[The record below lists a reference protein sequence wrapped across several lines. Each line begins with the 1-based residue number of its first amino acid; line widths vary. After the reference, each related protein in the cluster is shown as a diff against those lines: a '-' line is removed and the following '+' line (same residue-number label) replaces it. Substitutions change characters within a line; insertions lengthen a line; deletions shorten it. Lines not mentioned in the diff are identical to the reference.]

1 MFVPQGYFMRKV
13 AVIGAGAA
21 GLMAAYAAASRGL
34 TVTLFEKNEK
44 SGKKIYITG
53 KGRCNVTHD
62 CTPSEFLQNVVNNP
76 KFLTSSIYNFSPDRC
91 VEFFEQGGVS
101 LKLERGGR
109 YFPVSDK
116 ASDITKC
123 LENYCKNAGV
133 VFKFNEKVLNL
144 NILDSTMSGITTTN
158 GIYSFDKVIVCTGGL
173 SYPSTGSTGD
183 GFKFAEETGHSVTP
197 LVQGLCGLN
206 IKGSYCKEM
215 QGLTLKNVKLSV
227 KYEGKLIKE
236 FFGEMLF
243 THFGISGPIVLS
255 ASSLINRLDLSKV
268 ILSIDFK
275 PALSEDQLNKR
286 LLRDFDEYKNKSIS
300 NCLKELLPSATIDEV
315 LKRCAIPP
323 ELKVNSVTKA
333 QRISL
338 LTTVKNF
345 TMFVA
350 SLRDFNEAII
360 TSGGVNVKEIDPKTM
375 ESKFVKGLYF
385 CGEVLDVD
393 AFTGGY
399 NLQIAFSTGFA
410 AGDNIR

>member
-1 MFVPQGYFMRKV
+1 MPQGYSMSRV

-21 GLMAAYAAASRGL
+21 GLMAAYAAASNGHS
-34 TVTLFEKNEK
+34 VTLFEKNEK

-62 CTPSEFLQNVVNNP
+62 CTPAEFLQSVVNNS
-76 KFLTSSIYNFSPDRC
+76 KFLTSAIYNFSPERC
-91 VEFFEQGGVS
+91 VEFFEDGGVR

-123 LENYCKNAGV
+123 LENYCKNSGV
-133 VFKFNEKVLNL
+133 TFKFNEEVLSINTL
-144 NILDSTMSGITTTN
+144 NSTMSGINTAN
-158 GIYSFDKVIVCTGGL
+158 GTYNFDAAIVCTGGIT
-173 SYPSTGSTGD
+173 YPSTGSTGD
-183 GFKFAEETGHSVTP
+183 GFKFAVDAGHSVTP

-206 IKGSYCKEM
+206 LKGSYYSEM
-215 QGLTLKNVKLSV
+215 QGLTLKNVKLRV
-227 KYEGKLIKE
+227 KYEGKTIKE

-255 ASSLINRLDLSKV
+255 ASSLINRLNLNNV

-275 PALSEDQLNKR
+275 PALSEEQLDKR
-286 LLRDFDEYKNKSIS
+286 ILRDFDEYKNKSIS
-300 NCLKELLPSATIDEV
+300 NCLKELLPSAVIAEV
-315 LKRCAIPP
+315 LKRCQISSDQ
-323 ELKVNSVTKA
+323 KVNGVTKA
-333 QRISL
+333 QRLSL

-345 TMFVA
+345 DMLVV
-350 SLRDFNEAII
+350 SLRDYSEAII

-375 ESKFVKGLYF
+375 ESKYIKGLYF

-393 AFTGGY
+393 ALTGGY

-410 AGDNIR
+410 AGNNVK

>member
-1 MFVPQGYFMRKV
+1 MSKV
-13 AVIGAGAA
+13 AIIGAGAA
-21 GLMAAYAAASRGL
+21 GLMAAYAAASNGHS
-34 TVTLFEKNEK
+34 VTLFEKNEK

-62 CTPSEFLQNVVNNP
+62 CTPAEFLQNVVNNS
-76 KFLTSSIYNFSPDRC
+76 KFLTSSVYNFSPEKC
-91 VEFFEQGGVS
+91 VEFFEEGGVR

-133 VFKFNEKVLNL
+133 TLKFNERVLKL
-144 NILDSTMSGITTTN
+144 NILNSTMSGIITEL
-158 GIYSFDKVIVCTGGL
+158 GVYEFDRVVVCTGGI

-183 GFKFAEETGHSVTP
+183 GFNFATEAGHSVTP

-206 IKGSYCKEM
+206 LKGSYYKEI
-215 QGLTLKNVKLSV
+215 QGLTLKNVSLSV
-227 KYEGKLIKE
+227 KYDGKLIKE

-255 ASSLINRLDLSKV
+255 ASSLINRLDLNKV
-268 ILSIDFK
+268 TLLIDFK
-275 PALSEDQLNKR
+275 PALSEEQLDKR
-286 LLRDFDEYKNKSIS
+286 ILRDFDEYKNKTIS
-300 NCLKELLPSATIDEV
+300 NCLKELLPSAVIAEV
-315 LKRCAIPP
+315 LRRCRISS
-323 ELKVNSVTKA
+323 EQKVNSVTKA
-333 QRISL
+333 QRMAL
-338 LTTVKNF
+338 LTIVKNF
-345 TMFVA
+345 DMFVA
-350 SLRDFNEAII
+350 SLRDFSEAII
-360 TSGGVNVKEIDPKTM
+360 TSGGVSVKEIDPRTM
-375 ESKFVKGLYF
+375 ESKLIKGLYF

-410 AGDNIR
+410 AGNSIR

>member
-1 MFVPQGYFMRKV
+1 MPQGYFMSKI

-21 GLMAAYAAASRGL
+21 GLMAAYAAAANGHN
-34 TVTLFEKNEK
+34 VTLFEKNEK

-62 CTPSEFLQNVVNNP
+62 CTPSEFLQNVVSNS
-76 KFLTSSIYNFSPDRC
+76 KFLTSSVYNFSPERC
-91 VEFFEQGGVS
+91 VEFFEDGGVH

-123 LENYCKNAGV
+123 LENYCKNFGV
-133 VFKFNEKVLNL
+133 SIKFNEKVLKL
-144 NILDSTMSGITTTN
+144 NILNSTMSGIITQN
-158 GIYSFDKVIVCTGGL
+158 GVYDFDGVIVCTGGI

-183 GFKFAEETGHSVTP
+183 GIKFAEEAGHSVTP

-206 IKGSYCKEM
+206 LKGSYYKEM
-215 QGLTLKNVKLSV
+215 QGLTLKNVNLTV
-227 KYEGKLIKE
+227 KYAGKIIKE

-255 ASSLINRLDLSKV
+255 ASSLINRLDLNKV
-268 ILSIDFK
+268 MLSIDFK
-275 PALSEDQLNKR
+275 PALSEEQLDKR
-286 LLRDFDEYKNKSIS
+286 ILRDFDEYKNKTIS
-300 NCLKELLPSATIDEV
+300 NCLKDLLPAAVIAEV
-315 LKRCAIPP
+315 LRRSKIPS
-323 ELKVNSVTKA
+323 EQKVNSITKE

-338 LTTVKNF
+338 LTVVKNF
-345 TMFVA
+345 DMLVA

-375 ESKFVKGLYF
+375 ESKLVKGLYF

-410 AGDNIR
+410 AGNNIR

>member
-1 MFVPQGYFMRKV
+1 MSKV

-21 GLMAAYAAASRGL
+21 GLMAAYAAAANGHN
-34 TVTLFEKNEK
+34 VTLFEKNEK

-62 CTPSEFLQNVVNNP
+62 CTPSEFLQNVVNNA
-76 KFLTSSIYNFSPDRC
+76 KFLTSSIHNFSPEKC
-91 VEFFEQGGVS
+91 VEFFEDGGVR

-109 YFPVSDK
+109 YFPLSDK

-123 LENYCKNAGV
+123 LENYCKYAGV
-133 VFKFNEKVLNL
+133 TFKFNENVLKL
-144 NILDSTMSGITTTN
+144 NILNSTMSGITTEN
-158 GIYSFDKVIVCTGGL
+158 GVYDFDRVIVCTGGI
-173 SYPSTGSTGD
+173 SYPSTGSNGE
-183 GFKFAEETGHSVTP
+183 GFKFATEAGHSVTP

-206 IKGSYCKEM
+206 LKGNYYREM
-215 QGLTLKNVKLSV
+215 QGLTLKNVNLSV
-227 KYEGKLIKE
+227 KYDGKIIKE

-255 ASSLINRLDLSKV
+255 ASSLINRFDLNKV

-275 PALSEDQLNKR
+275 PALSEEQLDR
-286 LLRDFDEYKNKSIS
+286 RILRDFEEYKNKTIS
-300 NCLKELLPSATIDEV
+300 NCLKELLPSAVISEV
-315 LKRCAIPP
+315 LRRCKIPA
-323 ELKVNSVTKA
+323 EQKVNGVTKA
-333 QRISL
+333 QRITL
-338 LTTVKNF
+338 LTIVKNF
-345 TMFVA
+345 DMLVA

-375 ESKFVKGLYF
+375 ESKLIKGLYF

-399 NLQIAFSTGFA
+399 NLQIAFSTGYA
-410 AGDNIR
+410 AGNSIR